1 MSPLGTLRVALRALL
16 RNKMRS
22 FLTVLGV
29 IIGVGAVIAM
39 VAIGEGAKAEV
50 QAAFEKMGTNMLV
63 VRSGSTQT
71 GGVRGGGGSQPTL
84 TYADLEAIRTQTTA
98 VMLAS
103 PSLRSN
109 AQVLAEGQ
117 NWATSIEGVSPE
129 YFTIRSWGVTSGA
142 LFGQSDVDGS
152 AKVAILG
159 RTVVTNLFGTE
170 ADPIGLTVRINNV
183 PFIVIGVA
191 ERKGQS
197 GFGQDLDD
205 TVFIPYT
212 TLASKIQGGLQK
224 YLRGSIYIGAA
235 SSAGTKLAQSE
246 VTDLLRTR
254 HKLRDGADNDFS
266 VSNLE
271 EVASAR
277 AQGTET
283 MTRLLAGIAL
293 VSLLVGGIGIMNIML
308 VSVTERTREIGLRMA
323 VGAKPHHVL
332 GQFVVEAVLLSLIG
346 GAFGVALGVGAAK
359 YLAMQFGWKL
369 LVQPQIV
376 AIALGFSGLVGVGFG
391 LYPAHKASRLD
402 PIQALRYE

>member
-1 MSPLGTLRVALRALL
+1 MSPLGTVRVALRALL

-50 QAAFEKMGTNMLV
+50 QSAFEKMGTNMLV

-98 VMLAS
+98 VTLAS

-159 RTVVTNLFGTE
+159 RTVVTSLFGTE
-170 ADPIGLTVRINNV
+170 ADPVGLTVRINNV

-235 SSAGTKLAQSE
+235 SSAGTKLAQAE
-246 VTDLLRTR
+246 VTELLRTR
-254 HKLRDGADNDFS
+254 HKLRDGVDNDFS

-346 GAFGVALGVGAAK
+346 GAFGVVLGVGAAK

-391 LYPAHKASRLD
+391 LYPARKASRLD

>member
-98 VMLAS
+98 VTLAS

-159 RTVVTNLFGTE
+159 RTVVSNLFGTE